1 LLLPVSNEIRET
13 YTFQFTRLLTL
24 KALSV
29 CKYIETECKIPSPLD
44 LVSSTKNQETLP
56 KVNKEMLMKELGLG
70 DSLMDLFVILCF
82 TEKLRPNSYK
92 DVLGDPQKDIEHIL
106 IDLEFV

>member
-1 LLLPVSNEIRET
+1 
-13 YTFQFTRLLTL
+13 
-24 KALSV
+24 
-29 CKYIETECKIPSPLD
+29 
-44 LVSSTKNQETLP
+44 
-56 KVNKEMLMKELGLG
+56 VNKEMLMKELGLG